1 MKELRE
7 SGEEGR
13 LPGGATAA
21 RPEQDTG
28 VSGPA
33 AFRHRFLPAVVA
45 SLAAMT
51 LAVSCTDSSAPHRR
65 SPTTQQTPAESTSAG
80 TGAETGE
87 DCDRL
92 RSLKPLDRMPE
103 PGGRMPSGSAME
115 RIVARG
121 RLIVG
126 VDQNT
131 YLFGYRDTDT
141 GQLSGLDIDLVRE
154 ISRALFGRPDRVQ
167 FKTVPSSRRIE
178 ILERGEVDL
187 VAHSMTI
194 TCERMKRVLFSS
206 DYLDSGQR
214 VLVPDTSPVKN
225 LADLAGQKVCT
236 ARGTT
241 SLDELRRARPKVR
254 PVTVADWTDCLV
266 QLQLGN
272 VAAVSTTDNVL
283 AGLSAQDPTTRIT
296 GPRFT
301 YEPHGI
307 AVSKKSPELVRFVNG
322 VLARLRASGRLR
334 ALHERWLGAYGD
346 FYPPAPRYRE

>member
-1 MKELRE
+1 M
-7 SGEEGR
+7 
-13 LPGGATAA
+13 P
-21 RPEQDTG
+21 
-28 VSGPA
+28 GPA
-33 AFRHRFLPAVVA
+33 TFRHRLLPAVVA

-51 LAVSCTDSSAPHRR
+51 LAVSCADSSAPHRR
-65 SPTTQQTPAESTSAG
+65 SPAAKQAPAESASAG
-80 TGAETGE
+80 TRAESAETGE
-87 DCDRL
+87 NCDRL
-92 RSLKPLDRMPE
+92 RSLKPPDHMPE
-103 PGGRMPSGSAME
+103 PGGRMPSGTAME

-126 VDQNT
+126 VDQNN
-131 YLFGYRDTDT
+131 YLFGYRDSDT

-167 FKTVPSSRRIE
+167 FKTVPSARRIE

-194 TCERMKRVLFSS
+194 TCERMERVLFSS

-236 ARGTT
+236 AKGST

-254 PVTVADWTDCLV
+254 PVAVADWTDCLV
-266 QLQLGN
+266 LLQLGA

-307 AVSKKSPELVRFVNG
+307 AVAKKSPELVRFVNG
-322 VLARLRASGRLR
+322 VLARLRSTGRLR
-334 ALHERWLGAYGD
+334 ALHERWLGTYGD
-346 FYPPAPRYRE
+346 FYPPAPRYRA